1 MRLTWAQPEDLLP
14 HELIQSQTEGKDP
27 LAIAEITRRWEA
39 SGGQTTAPVSGA
51 GPVPATAEVR
61 ALARELMEELGTL
74 APASMAAQPNEYDRI
89 IALAEPAPAL
99 PSPDLTGTA
108 FADRVLGSWQ
118 GRAAGCLL
126 GKPVEKIPRA
136 GIEEI
141 LRATGRWPL
150 NDYFTAVGLPSDVNE
165 RWPWNRRSAPTSLAE
180 NITSMP
186 EDDDLNFPL
195 LALRLLEDSGPNFTT
210 DDVAT
215 LWLNNLPGGRVFTA
229 ERAAYRNLLDAYS
242 APETAT
248 RNNPFRE
255 WIGALIRGDV
265 FGWVNPGK
273 PKAAAKMAW
282 IDARLSHTQNGIYGE
297 MWAAALTSAA
307 LAVPCN
313 PTNNLD
319 LANAIDQVLVTALSV
334 VPKDSQLSQAA
345 EFGARVGRTCTDLSA
360 GLDQIH
366 DRYGDLHWVH
376 VLNNVAAGTFALT
389 FGQGDLGKT
398 ISAAVTAGWD
408 TDSIGAT
415 VGSVVGG
422 LRGAQELEE
431 RWIVPMNGVVAT
443 SLPGSPQH
451 SFTDLAKRTIT
462 LAQTIAARA

>member
-14 HELIQSQTEGKDP
+14 HELIQSQTEGKSP
-27 LAIAEITRRWEA
+27 EAVAAIARRWETA
-39 SGGQTTAPVSGA
+39 GGQTTAPVSGA
-51 GPVPATAEVR
+51 GPVPATPEVR
-61 ALARELMEELGTL
+61 ALARELMDELGAL
-74 APASMAAQPNEYDRI
+74 AAASMAAEPNEFDQI
-89 IALAEPAPAL
+89 MALAVPAPEL
-99 PSPDLTGTA
+99 PAPDLTGAA
-108 FADRVLGSWQ
+108 FADRVLGAWQ

-126 GKPVEKIPRA
+126 GKPVEKIPRQ

-150 NDYFTAVGLPSDVNE
+150 SDYFTAKGLPPEVNE

-195 LALRLLEDSGPNFTT
+195 LALSLLEESGPDFTT

-255 WIGALIRGDV
+255 WIGALIRADV
-265 FGWVNPGK
+265 FGWVNPGD
-273 PKAAAKMAW
+273 PVSAAKMAW
-282 IDARLSHTQNGIYGE
+282 TDARLSHTQNGIYGE

-307 LAVPCN
+307 LAVQCDAADKN
-313 PTNNLD
+313 E
-319 LANAIDQVLVTALSV
+319 LAAAIDQVLAVALSV
-334 VPKDSQLSQAA
+334 VPRDSQLRQAA
-345 EFGARVGRTCTDLSA
+345 EFGAQVGRTCTDLSA

-366 DRYGDLHWVH
+366 EKYGSLHWVH

-389 FGQGDLGKT
+389 FGRGDLGQT

-422 LRGAQELEE
+422 LQGASRLDQ
-431 RWIVPMNGVVAT
+431 RWIAPMNGVVST
-443 SLPGSPQH
+443 SLPGASQH
-451 SFTDLAKRTIT
+451 SFTDLAARTVV
-462 LAQTIAARA
+462 LAQTIAKQN